1 MAAKIEFIPFGD
13 RWKPHSVILEDGE
26 SRTLYRLPNSHRI
39 EILTPIIISAAY
51 PDYTLVE
58 CTYPGESEP
67 NQVQL
72 SAGEDDLVIYRA
84 MATAAPEGGRGTLK
98 ISHVPP
104 SENDNEVLEKIEP
117 HPSLDAHTEKVSSNL
132 DEADPQLVGVVIAMT
147 DYEIGQQRTVIVN

>member
-1 MAAKIEFIPFGD
+1 MATRIEFIPFGD
-13 RWKPHSVILEDGE
+13 RWKPQSVSLKDGE
-26 SRTLYRLPNSHRI
+26 SRTFYRLPTTHRI
-39 EILTPIIISAAY
+39 DTLTPIIISAAY

-58 CTYPGESEP
+58 FTYPGGSEP

-72 SAGEDDLVIYRA
+72 SASEEELVIYRA

-117 HPSLDAHTEKVSSNL
+117 HPSLDAHAEKDTSKL
-132 DEADPQLVGVVIAMT
+132 EEADPLLVGVVLAMT
-147 DYEIGQQRTVIVN
+147 DYEIGQQRTEIVN